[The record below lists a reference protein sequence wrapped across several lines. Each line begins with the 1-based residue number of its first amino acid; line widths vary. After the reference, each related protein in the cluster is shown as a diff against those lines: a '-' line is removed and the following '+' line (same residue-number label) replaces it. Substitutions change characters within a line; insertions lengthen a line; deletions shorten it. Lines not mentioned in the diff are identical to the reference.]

1 MVEEKEMARTEV
13 ISMKLNLGCG
23 EKLLEGYINCDFYQ
37 KNADKKV
44 DLNKLP
50 LPFESNSI
58 DEIIL
63 RHVLEHTEHQYE
75 LILECHRILKPKGKL
90 IVALPPHLTNLQHK
104 TFYHNIQYFED
115 VVKKKKTNRDSEKQ
129 LFNLISFKRNRSIL
143 HPYVFIKKIKRFY
156 SYINS
161 LLFNEY
167 EWVME
172 KRK

>member
-1 MVEEKEMARTEV
+1 
-13 ISMKLNLGCG
+13 MKLNLGCG
-23 EKLLEGYINCDFYQ
+23 EKLLDGYVNCDFYQ
-37 KNADKKV
+37 KNVDKKI

-50 LPFESNSI
+50 LPFKSNSI

-90 IVALPPHLTNLQHK
+90 IVALPPHNVTIQHK
-104 TFYHNIQYFED
+104 SFYHNIEYLDD
-115 VVKKKKTNRDSEKQ
+115 VINTNKPHRTSEKQ
-129 LFNLISFKRNRSIL
+129 LFNLISFERNRSII
-143 HPYVFIKKIKRFY
+143 HPYVFIKKLKRFY

-167 EWVME
+167 KWIME
-172 KRK
+172 KK